1 MEFDRDEY
9 ETLFDEQRTLVRA
22 AVGDGGIVDGSQA
35 RDDQFHYS
43 RRLSVVLQLVRWTE
57 SRRWPETP
65 IRSGPARSLA
75 NALVTTEMRTW
86 ASATRTGRLERDL
99 LGFAFTTPEARETWE
114 RLGRPS
120 MFDGPPGPQAIAPS
134 GADRHNIGYI
144 PLTRRELFEFPTD
157 PQAIYERLRS
167 VRPENPAAATV
178 FQQLRSAI
186 GIQERPELRAG
197 IYHAFALVPGVRIDA
212 DATDAI
218 GRHGTVIRFVRDD
231 QDTDREQQLILDARS
246 YELLGER
253 VAIVDAAASS
263 LDVVDGTITTET
275 VCIRAVTDEPA
286 AP

>member
-1 MEFDRDEY
+1 M
-9 ETLFDEQRTLVRA
+9 
-22 AVGDGGIVDGSQA
+22 GDGGVVDGSQA
-35 RDDQFHYS
+35 RDDQFNYS

-57 SRRWPETP
+57 SSRWPETP
-65 IRSGPARSLA
+65 IRAEQAGGLA

-86 ASATRTGRLERDL
+86 ASATRAGRLERDL
-99 LGFAFTTPEARETWE
+99 LGFAFTTPEARGTWE

-120 MFDGPPGPQAIAPS
+120 MFTGPPSPQAIAPN
-134 GADRHNIGYI
+134 GADHYNIGYI

-157 PQAIYERLRS
+157 PQAIYERLRA
-167 VRPENPAAATV
+167 VRPEQRAAATV
-178 FQQLRSAI
+178 FQQLQSAI
-186 GIQERPELRAG
+186 GIQARPELRAG
-197 IYHAFALVPGVRIDA
+197 IYHAFALLPGVRIDA

-218 GRHGTVIRFVRDD
+218 GRHGTAIRFVRDD
-231 QDTDREQQLILDARS
+231 QDTDREQQLILDTHS

-263 LDVVDGTITTET
+263 LDVNDGTITTET